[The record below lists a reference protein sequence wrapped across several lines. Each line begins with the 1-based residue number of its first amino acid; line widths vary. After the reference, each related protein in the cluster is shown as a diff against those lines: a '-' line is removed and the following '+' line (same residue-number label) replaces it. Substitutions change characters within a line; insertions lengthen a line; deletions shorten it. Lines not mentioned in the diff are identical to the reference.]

1 MSNKEAIRKL
11 LSLLAQYKKIL
22 STIIICLIFSTGLN
36 LCIPLLSKDIMDKG
50 FIAGDKK
57 LLIELV
63 LISAFLYAMNSAVE
77 VFKEYKRIDVSSK
90 LEYSLSKQAVTHLM
104 KVKMSYFNKT
114 NYAEI
119 MNIISV
125 DIGNILSIT
134 DNNMFLIITQI
145 FNITGGIIGLL
156 IINYKLT
163 ILVVLFIPLK
173 YFIMKFFAKKRKQI
187 MDEFITAN
195 QDYAK
200 WFGDTVGGIQ
210 EVKLF
215 GILPY
220 KIDEFKAKQ
229 ERTIREKKKLNMLGE
244 FNNALDTV
252 ILEFLSMIL
261 YIVGANMVFSLQLS
275 IGSIFAFITYSS
287 YVTGPIS
294 AILNI
299 GYLLSGIIP
308 STKRFY
314 EFMDLEEEYAK
325 CEKKEHPMFGD
336 LEMKNVSFSYDGEKS
351 ILKDVTINF
360 PKESKVAL
368 IGSNGSG
375 KSTIIGLLTG
385 LYDSNHGEVLLN
397 GENVKDFCLSE
408 YRELFS
414 IVSQQ
419 IYLFNDTIKNNI
431 CLYKPVSDLVMKQAI
446 KDSGLEEFID
456 AVSLN
461 YKVGQNGSMLS
472 GGQKQKIAMA
482 RALVH
487 NRPILI
493 FDEATSNSDIN
504 SELQINHLLLTRLK
518 NKTVIVVT
526 HKSDILHDMDNII
539 FLNEGQLF
547 QGNYENLYS
556 GNNAF
561 NEMIKLKM

>member
-22 STIIICLIFSTGLN
+22 STIVFCLIFSTGLN

-63 LISAFLYAMNSAVE
+63 LISTFLYAMNSAVE
-77 VFKEYKRIDVSSK
+77 VFKEYRRIDVSSK
-90 LEYSLSKQAVTHLM
+90 LEYCLSKQAVTHLM
-104 KVKMSYFNKT
+104 KVKMSYFNKI

-125 DIGNILSIT
+125 DIGNITSIT
-134 DNNMFLIITQI
+134 DNNMFLVITQI

-163 ILVVLFIPLK
+163 ILVVIFIPLK
-173 YFIMKFFAKKRKQI
+173 YFIMKFFAKKRKEI
-187 MDEFITAN
+187 MDEFIVAN

-215 GILPY
+215 GILPH
-220 KIDEFKAKQ
+220 KIDEFKVKQ

-244 FNNALDTV
+244 LNNALDTV
-252 ILEFLSMIL
+252 ILEFLIMII

-314 EFMDLEEEYAK
+314 EFMDLEEEDTE
-325 CEKKEHPMFGD
+325 CEKKEHPMFGN
-336 LEMKNVSFSYDGEKS
+336 LEMKNVSFSYDGEKI
-351 ILKDVTINF
+351 ILKNVTINF
-360 PKESKVAL
+360 PKESKIAL
-368 IGSNGSG
+368 IGNNGSG

-385 LYDSNHGEVLLN
+385 LYDTNQGEVLLD
-397 GENVKDFCLSE
+397 GENVKDFFLSE
-408 YRELFS
+408 YREMFS

-419 IYLFNDTIKNNI
+419 IYLFNDTVKNNI
-431 CLYKPVSDLVMKQAI
+431 CLYKPVSDSVMKQAI

-456 AVSLN
+456 VVSVN

-493 FDEATSNSDIN
+493 FDEATSNSDIH
-504 SELQINHLLLTRLK
+504 SELQINRLLLTRLK

-539 FLNEGQLF
+539 FLNEGKLF
-547 QGNYENLYS
+547 QGDYEDLYS

-561 NEMIKLKM
+561 REMIKLKM

>member
-1 MSNKEAIRKL
+1 VSNKEAIRKL

-229 ERTIREKKKLNMLGE
+229 ERTIHEKKKLNMLGE

-314 EFMDLEEEYAK
+314 EFMDLQEEYAN

-431 CLYKPVSDLVMKQAI
+431 CLYKPVSDSVMKQAI